1 MIGDWWIST
10 RLVCF
15 VVVIMIDG
23 SEKRSCEGG
32 FLNLRVRMFVKSA
45 IKMICSEKSDP
56 ENLFRRRHAR
66 EVKRRTV
73 VRKGHCNFFFWIKLS
88 CDNSNLIRA
97 INEKFKNYRAII
109 SKFIAR

>member
-1 MIGDWWIST
+1 
-10 RLVCF
+10 
-15 VVVIMIDG
+15 
-23 SEKRSCEGG
+23 
-32 FLNLRVRMFVKSA
+32 MFVKRA

-66 EVKRRTV
+66 EVKRCTEA
-73 VRKGHCNFFFWIKLS
+73 RKGHCNFFFWIKLS
-88 CDNSNLIRA
+88 RDNSNLICA

>member
-1 MIGDWWIST
+1 
-10 RLVCF
+10 
-15 VVVIMIDG
+15 
-23 SEKRSCEGG
+23 
-32 FLNLRVRMFVKSA
+32 MFVKSA

-66 EVKRRTV
+66 EVKRRTAA
-73 VRKGHCNFFFWIKLS
+73 RKGHCNFFGGGIKLS
-88 CDNSNLIRA
+88 RDNSNLICA